1 MEGER
6 MTAAAGQ
13 GEARVPRV
21 VDLYRHLDDVRLRSY
36 EGAGPREERNRV
48 FSRAVELLDPVVSGI
63 LDEVRATFLDG
74 EGEVR
79 HVPAGDDGR
88 GGLVARWELSWPEQR
103 AAINR
108 MEPPETAGP
117 VPPVTVIAWFGATFT
132 HGHLCGTTA
141 GHWPLQVLDT
151 TDAER
156 QEPIVRAIVEAE
168 LHQRIFEAGWQV
180 ISAYAKQ
187 HA

>member
-1 MEGER
+1 MR
-6 MTAAAGQ
+6 MTA
-13 GEARVPRV
+13 EARRDEAQVPRV

-36 EGAGPREERNRV
+36 EGAGPREERNLV
-48 FSRAVELLDPVVSGI
+48 FARAVELLDPVVTRI
-63 LDEVRATFLDG
+63 LDEVRVTFLDG
-74 EGEVR
+74 AGEVR
-79 HVPAGDDGR
+79 HVPAGDDGK
-88 GGLVARWELSWPEQR
+88 GGMVARWELSWQEQR

-180 ISAYAKQ
+180 MSGYAKQ
-187 HA
+187 HG